1 MKIIVVANSK
11 GGIGKSTTACAL
23 ASILN
28 KRGLK
33 SLLIDADQQANSSDT
48 YHTKIE
54 GEATLYDVL
63 LEDHIPVSEAVQHT
77 EAGDIVAADPLLREA
92 DAKLPRQGLLDHIPG
107 SDDQS

>member
-33 SLLIDADQQANSSDT
+33 SLLIDAPVDFDAFM
-48 YHTKIE
+48 
-54 GEATLYDVL
+54 LY
-63 LEDHIPVSEAVQHT
+63 LEKARKPE
-77 EAGDIVAADPLLREA
+77 E
-92 DAKLPRQGLLDHIPG
+92 KFYLPRRKVLRPIVEAFQEV
-107 SDDQS
+107 